1 MPEAS
6 KSADLVQAELSTDY
20 LPRIEE
26 KAFHISVKDN
36 IREYFQ
42 RTLDQ
47 PGNTTN
53 FVFDYKAV
61 CVFLPVPSSSS
72 SSSSSSPSPSP
83 PPSSAPT

>member
-6 KSADLVQAELSTDY
+6 KSADLVKAELSTDY

-26 KAFHISVKDN
+26 KAFHISVNDN
-36 IREYFQ
+36 TREYFQ
-42 RTLDQ
+42 HTLDQ

-61 CVFLPVPSSSS
+61 CLMCLPVPASSSS
-72 SSSSSSPSPSP
+72 
-83 PPSSAPT
+83 